1 MEGVGS
7 PHRRA
12 GMIGRLSLR
21 ARQGWEAQLDG
32 REGSG
37 GPPGAL
43 GGVGR
48 PSWWDGRGGESL
60 QECRVRKPFCRARQ
74 CWEAAPD
81 GQERLR
87 GPFGSLGGLDALPKG
102 PGEVGSPLRGL
113 GVVVM
118 PSQKSGRV
126 RRPTWREGRS
136 WEALLESRE
145 ELGWVGEVGRPY
157 RKGLEEL

>member
-12 GMIGRLSLR
+12 
-21 ARQGWEAQLDG
+21 
-32 REGSG
+32 
-37 GPPGAL
+37 
-43 GGVGR
+43 
-48 PSWWDGRGGESL
+48 GRGGESL
-60 QECRVRKPFCRARQ
+60 QECRVRRPFRRARQ
-74 CWEAAPD
+74 CREAVPE

-87 GPFGSLGGLDALPKG
+87 DPFGSLGGLDALPKG
-102 PGEVGSPLRGL
+102 LGEVGSPLRGL

-145 ELGWVGEVGRPY
+145 ELGWAGEVRRPY